1 MKQMLKLGFVLAAFA
16 SVACVCLAL
25 VNNVTAPAIA
35 VAKEAKANMGM
46 KVVFADADSFEKV
59 ADITKNAA
67 DVTALNNTLT
77 TNPVKINSINLAKK
91 GSDVI
96 GCVIEA
102 VGPTYDKATMLIGM
116 DLNRTITG
124 IQFLA
129 LSDTPGFGQ
138 KAAEPSW
145 MAQFAGKSAVEPL
158 EAGVNFDT
166 ISGATITTKG
176 IASLINFAVYVGGE
190 YLAAN
195 HGGLAG
201 NGAAPVAAKVA
212 EPFSYPDALFD
223 MFSQETYQELIMNPI
238 REDISALAVSHNME
252 VTKAF
257 VIKNGET
264 VLGAAVGVLGIG
276 YHGQGIVLTA
286 VDLNRT
292 IIGSRIIQLEDTP
305 KIGQR
310 ALEEEFYSQFT
321 GKSADD
327 NLWVNS
333 DEQHPVENP
342 DVDTLSGATI
352 TSGCVADMVKVGAFT
367 AAQWLADNVGGK
379 AGAAGSENFEING
392 LFLDE

>member
-16 SVACVCLAL
+16 SIACVCLAL

-35 VAKEAKANMGM
+35 ATKAAKANMGM
-46 KVVFADADSFEKV
+46 KVVFADADSFEAV
-59 ADITKNAA
+59 TDITKNAA
-67 DVTALNNTLT
+67 DVTALSNTLAS
-77 TNPVKINSINLAKK
+77 NSVKINSLNLAKK

-96 GCVIEA
+96 GCVVEA

-116 DLNRTITG
+116 DLNRTLTG

-129 LSDTPGFGQ
+129 LSDTPGYGQ
-138 KAAEPSW
+138 KATDPSW
-145 MAQFAGKSAVEPL
+145 IAQFAGKSTVESL
-158 EAGVNFDT
+158 EAGKNFDG
-166 ISGATITTKG
+166 ISGATISSKG
-176 IASLINFAVYVGGE
+176 IASIINFASYVGGE

-195 HGGLAG
+195 HGGAAG
-201 NGAAPVAAKVA
+201 SGIAPVAAKVA
-212 EPFSYPDALFD
+212 QPFTYPDALFD
-223 MFSQETYQELIMNPI
+223 MFSQETYPELVTTPI
-238 REDISALAVSHNME
+238 RDDISALAMSHDME
-252 VTKAF
+252 VTNAF

-292 IIGSRIIQLEDTP
+292 IIGSRIIQLQDTP
-305 KIGQR
+305 KFGQR
-310 ALEEEFYSQFT
+310 ALEEEFYGQFA

-333 DEQHPVENP
+333 DEQHPVDNP
-342 DVDTLSGATI
+342 DVDILSGATI

-367 AAQWLADNVGGK
+367 AAQWLAENAGGK
-379 AGAAGSENFEING
+379 AGASGAEIFEING